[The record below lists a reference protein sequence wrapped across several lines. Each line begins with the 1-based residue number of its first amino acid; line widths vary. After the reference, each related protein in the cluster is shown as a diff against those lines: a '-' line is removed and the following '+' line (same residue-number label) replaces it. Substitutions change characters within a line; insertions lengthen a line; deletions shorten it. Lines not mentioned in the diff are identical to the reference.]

1 MNNEYHAHLHE
12 FLADLVPH
20 LRERGQHHLADR
32 AERLQQDLPVHDAA
46 ETVWQQRRKL
56 LESIDLTEL

>member
-1 MNNEYHAHLHE
+1 MNNEYHAQLHE
-12 FLADLVPH
+12 FMTELVPH

-32 AERLQQDLPVHDAA
+32 AERLQQDLPGHDAAA

-56 LESIDLTEL
+56 LEFIDVR